1 MGCSMCKT
9 DGSETEQFQKGGK
22 KDLSNGPLEKRSCTD
37 ILCVGIFVFHMFVF
51 LIITCIGFASGDPRK
66 LYRPRDYKG
75 GYCGLGPSFGEHEK
89 LVYMQN
95 TTQMVDDTM
104 KQVVCS
110 TAAKNELESI
120 LSTSDYQDYLCSCC
134 LIPCE
139 PCDGSFEIPDISSPS
154 DMSSVVSGS
163 MSRFTD
169 TSAGASL
176 MTSSSASYAAVDPEA
191 IFSEMTKNFIPVCFQ
206 GSCSVPTGSSGSR
219 TYTYS
224 PDFDSPFKSAWDKLL
239 SDTSVST
246 DIRNTIANDFT
257 FTALPEDICPYPARY
272 CIPMPGVNFTEAPN
286 DYCFPQLES
295 DVASALG
302 AAASVLEGLGSSSI
316 AESGAE
322 GLGGLV
328 GQIWNTLDALF
339 LVVFWSFMIGLVF
352 MVLLRFFVGCLV
364 WTSLGLVFFF
374 LFAGGG
380 IAYIRSGQCAG
391 ASLFE
396 SGTQAA
402 VAVTIAATS
411 AAADAL
417 SGDSCDESLTG
428 DGYDYRGCQTTTRS
442 GLSCQAWSEQ
452 QPHTHSFT
460 PASYPEASLTG
471 SYCRNPANASTIW
484 CYTTDVDKKWELCT
498 PIGVITPAC
507 PEGYAIETEVARQ
520 ALEICA
526 YVVWGLAGIWI
537 LLVIFMY
544 KRIKLAIAINKVAA
558 MFVQHTPSVLMVPII
573 QIFFACLYSLL
584 WALSASFLLSQVPD
598 SYTSTESYATY
609 EAAMG
614 TADTAGGCNPAWP
627 AGFAWKTGGD
637 LTATDDPCSGNKGD
651 TSDITPK
658 CWECAAP
665 RYVFDWYF
673 GYSFFSY
680 LWNNA
685 LFVAMG
691 QCIIAC
697 AVGMWFFTQQD
708 NKGKKSP
715 TWRAIKVVLRYHIG
729 SLAFGAFIIA
739 VIQFIRYFMKYMEK
753 QAQAQKNRIMVLVL
767 KILQCCM
774 WCFEKC
780 MKFLNKNAYI
790 QIALLGTNFCTSAKN
805 AFFLILRNAARFSV
819 MLILGSIISFIG
831 SSVIIV
837 GSTLSGYFIL
847 QLLYPSASPAMPVL
861 IYFAMSYMVAKLFM
875 NVFGLAVDTSLQCF
889 IAAEEQK
896 LDRDC
901 IPSQLRSLLSG
912 KGGSDKKVA
921 PSTED

>member
-1 MGCSMCKT
+1 MCKT
-9 DGSETEQFQKGGK
+9 DGSERDEFKKGGK
-22 KDLSNGPLEKRSCTD
+22 KDLSNGPLENRNCTD
-37 ILCVGIFVFHMFVF
+37 IICTVIFVLHLLLF
-51 LIITCIGFASGDPRK
+51 LIISFVGAADGDYRK
-66 LYRPRDYKG
+66 LYRPRDYQG
-75 GYCGLGPSFGEHEK
+75 GYCGIGPNYGEHEK

-95 TTQMVDDTM
+95 TTEMVDATM

-110 TAAKNELESI
+110 TAAKNELQSV
-120 LSTSDYQDYLCSCC
+120 LSTSDFQDYLCSCC
-134 LIPCE
+134 LIPCSS
-139 PCDGSFEIPDISSPS
+139 CDGSFEIPDISSAS
-154 DMSSVVSGS
+154 GMSSVVSGS
-163 MSRFTD
+163 MSRLTD

-176 MTSSSASYAAVDPEA
+176 LGPSSASYVTIDPEA
-191 IFSEMTKNFIPVCFQ
+191 IFSDMTKNFIPVCFQ
-206 GSCSVPTGSSGSR
+206 GSCSVPTSSSGSR
-219 TYTYS
+219 NYTYS
-224 PDFDSPFKSAWDKLL
+224 PDYDSPFKFAWDTLL
-239 SDTSVST
+239 RSASIST
-246 DIRNTIANDFT
+246 EIRTTMSNDFT

-272 CIPMPGVNFTEAPN
+272 CIPMPGVNFVEAPN
-286 DYCFPQLES
+286 DYCFPELES
-295 DVASALG
+295 DVANALG
-302 AAASVLEGLGSSSI
+302 IDAAAVIEGLGSASI
-316 AESGAE
+316 SETGAD

-328 GQIWNTLDALF
+328 GQIWSTVDALI
-339 LVVFWSFMIGLVF
+339 LVIFWSFMIGFLF

-364 WTSLGLVFFF
+364 WTSLGLVFFLLF
-374 LFAGGG
+374 LGGG
-380 IAYIRSGQCAG
+380 VALIRSGQCAG
-391 ASLFE
+391 ASLLD
-396 SGTQAA
+396 SGTQAV
-402 VAVTIAATS
+402 VAVTIAATT
-411 AAADAL
+411 AASDTISGSSCVETL
-417 SGDSCDESLTG
+417 SGDGS
-428 DGYDYRGCQTTTRS
+428 DYRGCQTMTRS
-442 GLSCQAWSEQ
+442 GLSCQAWSGQE
-452 QPHTHSFT
+452 PHTHGYT
-460 PASYPEASLTG
+460 PSAYPELTEN
-471 SYCRNPANASTIW
+471 YCRNPANASSIW
-484 CYTTDVDKKWELCT
+484 CYTVDVDKRWELCT
-498 PIGVITPAC
+498 PIGVITPEC
-507 PEGYAIETEVARQ
+507 PDGYAIETETGRQ
-520 ALEICA
+520 ALEICG
-526 YVVWGLAGIWI
+526 YVVWALAGIW
-537 LLVIFMY
+537 LLVVICMY
-544 KRIKLAIAINKVAA
+544 KRIRLAIAINKVAA
-558 MFVQHTPSVLMVPII
+558 MFIYHTPTVLLVPIV
-573 QIFFACLYSLL
+573 QIFVACIYGIL

-609 EAAMG
+609 AEAMG
-614 TADTAGGCNPAWP
+614 TNETPGGCNPAWP

-637 LTATDDPCSGNKGD
+637 LTATDDPCSGNQGD
-651 TSDITPK
+651 TSDITPR
-658 CWECAAP
+658 CWECAPP

-673 GYSFFSY
+673 AYSFFSY

-697 AVGMWFFTQQD
+697 AVGMWFFTDQD

-753 QAQAQKNRIMVLVL
+753 QAQAQKNRAMVIVL

-805 AFFLILRNAARFSV
+805 AFFLILRNAARFGV
-819 MLILGSIISFIG
+819 MAILGSIISFIG
-831 SSVIIV
+831 CSVIVV

-847 QLLYPSASPAMPVL
+847 QLMHSTASPTMPVL
-861 IYFAMSYMVAKLFM
+861 IYFGLSYMIAKLFM